1 MRTLTLLF
9 FAVTTFLL
17 GTIARALLSGVD
29 DAVVGSVAGTT
40 EVVAA
45 WTPLLFLIAAMV
57 ALSLDV
63 AALVEP
69 RLSETP
75 AEP

>member
-17 GTIARALLSGVD
+17 GTVARALLSGVD
-29 DAVVGSVAGTT
+29 DQAVRNLAGTT
-40 EVVAA
+40 DVVAA

-57 ALSLDV
+57 AVSLDV

-69 RLSETP
+69 RLSEP
-75 AEP
+75 HAEP

>member
-17 GTIARALLSGVD
+17 GTVARALLSGLD
-29 DAVVGSVAGTT
+29 DAVLGNLAETT
-40 EVVAA
+40 DVVAA

-57 ALSLDV
+57 AFSLDV

-69 RLSETP
+69 RLSETH

>member
-17 GTIARALLSGVD
+17 GTVARALVSNL
-29 DAVVGSVAGTT
+29 AETT
-40 EVVAA
+40 DVVAA

-69 RLSETP
+69 RLSETH